1 MRPLKL
7 VVSAFGPYA
16 GRTEID
22 MSALGTSGMYLI
34 TGDTGAGKTMI
45 FDAITFALYGEASGS
60 NREAGML
67 RSHYAEPDVPTEVEL
82 TFDYGGKIYYVKRNP
97 EYERP
102 SKRGGGMTKQR
113 AEAELIMPD
122 GSVITKLRDVDAC
135 LREIL
140 GVDRSQFSQIAM
152 IAQGDFLKL
161 LLADTKERQ
170 NIFREIFGTGNF
182 RRLQDRLAAEAAEL
196 GRQVEKARSSVSQY
210 IGGAV
215 CDDDEVNAK
224 LEAAAGG
231 QLLTEEAVEL
241 IECMAERDAGRLKK
255 LEEELAGCE
264 KKLELVS
271 GRILKAQ
278 EYIKTKAA
286 LEEAE
291 AELERIAGEQAQ
303 AKSSAEDIR
312 AKKPEREQLEER
324 LTLMEAEL
332 PKYDEL
338 DALRNELRRLEKR
351 LAQDT
356 EARQDCD
363 SILHSAHSE
372 AAELKEEL
380 VSLENAGQR
389 REKLL
394 HDKEKAENLKADI
407 SRCMNDIKA
416 CRALKRELDEAQ
428 NVYCEAEAEAA
439 RLLDVY
445 NAQNKAYLDDQA
457 GLLGEMLEEG
467 KPCPVCGS
475 LEHPHAAVR
484 AETAP
489 SENEIKKSRSKW
501 EHAQKAAQEA
511 SAAAGEI
518 KGRFDA
524 MEKALSDELKRL
536 PALQEMQRSPVL
548 SEIQRS
554 ALPEYDAACGKA
566 EPAADSDDMIRALM
580 LETNEK
586 ICRIQAELDEE
597 ERRLTRKSELE
608 KIILEKEAS
617 IRSLSEQAAE
627 LDRRIASSQAG
638 AAQLSRQEAGLAGG
652 LKYESRNAAAADM
665 RRFSD
670 RIKSMKDTLEKAEKR
685 LSDTEKSFAETK
697 GRIQQLHE
705 QLRDEPETDLTYEE
719 DAKRALSIKKTE
731 LSQKLKQLNI
741 RISTNEAALD
751 NIRAKSS
758 ELSVL
763 EKRWSWVRSLSNTA
777 NGNIAGKEKIMLET
791 YVQMTYFDRILVRA
805 NTRLMVM
812 TGGQYELV
820 RRQVSD
826 NNRSKSGLELDVIDH
841 YNGTRRSVK
850 SLSGGESFK
859 ASLSLALGL
868 SDEVQASAGG
878 IRLDTM
884 FVDEGFGSL
893 DEESL
898 QQAVSALAGLAEGNR
913 LVGIISHVSE
923 LKGRIDRQILVT
935 KDRSSGS
942 RVEIVV

>member
-22 MSALGTSGMYLI
+22 MSVLGTSGMYLI

-102 SKRGGGMTKQR
+102 SKRGNGFTKQR
-113 AEAELIMPD
+113 AEAELVMPD
-122 GSVITKLRDVDAC
+122 GSVITKLRDVDAR

-161 LLADTKERQ
+161 LMADTKERQ

-182 RRLQDRLAAEAAEL
+182 RRLQDRLAVEAAEL
-196 GRQVEKARSSVSQY
+196 SRNVEKARSSVSQY
-210 IGGAV
+210 ISGVV
-215 CDDDEVNAK
+215 CDDYDVNMQ
-224 LEAAAGG
+224 LEMAAGG
-231 QLLTEEAVEL
+231 QMLIEEAVEI
-241 IECMAERDAGRLKK
+241 IEGINEKDVRFLGQM
-255 LEEELAGCE
+255 EEELADCE
-264 KKLELVS
+264 KQLELVNS
-271 GRILKAQ
+271 RILKAQ
-278 EYIKTKAA
+278 EYNKAKAA
-286 LEEAE
+286 LKEAE
-291 AELERIAGEQAQ
+291 AKLERVAEEQAQ

-312 AKKPEREQLEER
+312 AKQPEREQLEER

-338 DALRNELRRLEKR
+338 DALRNEIRRLDKR
-351 LAQDT
+351 LTQDN
-356 EARQDCD
+356 EARQDCGAK
-363 SILHSAHSE
+363 LRE
-372 AAELKEEL
+372 ARAAAADMKQELMY
-380 VSLENAGQR
+380 LENAGQR
-389 REKLL
+389 LEKLL
-394 HDKEKAENLKADI
+394 RDKEKAESLKADI
-407 SRCMNDIKA
+407 SRCMNDIRA
-416 CRALKRELDEAQ
+416 CGALKMELAEAQ
-428 NVYCEAEAEAA
+428 NVYRKTEAVAA

-445 NAQNKAYLDDQA
+445 NTQNKAYLDDQA
-457 GLLGEMLEEG
+457 GLLADMLEEG
-467 KPCPVCGS
+467 SPCPVCGS

-484 AETAP
+484 SEAAP
-489 SENEIKKSRSKW
+489 SENELKKSRNKW
-501 EHAQKAAQEA
+501 EHAQKAVQEA
-511 SAAAGEI
+511 SVSAGEI

-524 MEKALSDELKRL
+524 MERAASEQLHRLAGKDDIGEAEDTIGELMRETDERI
-536 PALQEMQRSPVL
+536 STF
-548 SEIQRS
+548 SE
-554 ALPEYDAACGKA
+554 
-566 EPAADSDDMIRALM
+566 
-580 LETNEK
+580 
-586 ICRIQAELDEE
+586 ELAEE
-597 ERRLTRKSELE
+597 ERRIKRKSEMA
-608 KIILEKEAS
+608 KMIQDKDDDIV
-617 IRSLSEQAAE
+617 SLNEQAAE
-627 LDRRIASSQAG
+627 LDRNIASLKAG
-638 AAQLSRQEAGLAGG
+638 ADQLSRQEAVLTGG
-652 LKYESRNAAAADM
+652 LKYESRAAAKTA
-665 RRFSD
+665 
-670 RIKSMKDTLEKAEKR
+670 MKNISVQVQAMKEALEKSEKK
-685 LSDTEKSFAETK
+685 LADTEKSFAEIK

-705 QLRDEPETDLTYEE
+705 QLRDELETDLTHEE
-719 DAKRALSIKKTE
+719 DAKRALSIRKTE
-731 LSQKLKQLNI
+731 ISQKLKQLNI

-751 NIRAKSS
+751 NIRTKSA
-758 ELSVL
+758 ELSLL
-763 EKRWSWVRSLSNTA
+763 EKRWSWVRSLANTA

-791 YVQMTYFDRILVRA
+791 YVQMRYFDRILVRA

-841 YNGTRRSVK
+841 YNGTQRSVK

-898 QQAVSALAGLAEGNR
+898 QQAVRALAGLAEGNR

-923 LKGRIDRQILVT
+923 LKGRIDRQVLVT